1 MPNSLTWCDL
11 PEDVSLWPGLP
22 LSLSGDEVMP
32 LDYHAGRS
40 GWLLYGR
47 GLDKRR
53 LTAWQRE
60 LGAALVIVASWVVE
74 DYQVIRLAGLSDA
87 AGNPAGARS
96 GAGCRPAGENSASA
110 YPWAAGDGYGLHGD
124 STECIDEIAK
134 LAGTGEMVSE
144 VTERAMR
151 GEL

>member
-40 GWLLYGR
+40 VWLLYGR

-60 LGAALVIVASWVVE
+60 LGAALVIVASGWSR
-74 DYQVIRLAGLSDA
+74 ITR
-87 AGNPAGARS
+87 
-96 GAGCRPAGENSASA
+96 
-110 YPWAAGDGYGLHGD
+110 
-124 STECIDEIAK
+124 
-134 LAGTGEMVSE
+134 
-144 VTERAMR
+144 
-151 GEL
+151 

>member
-60 LGAALVIVASWVVE
+60 LGAALVIVEIGRAHVSTPVT
-74 DYQVIRLAGLSDA
+74 S
-87 AGNPAGARS
+87 RS
-96 GAGCRPAGENSASA
+96 RMPSSA
-110 YPWAAGDGYGLHGD
+110 
-124 STECIDEIAK
+124 
-134 LAGTGEMVSE
+134 
-144 VTERAMR
+144 
-151 GEL
+151 